1 MGLNIFQLTFTNT
14 ESEQLKYLNDLS
26 ELMKKVNITQ
36 GKEIVLAGDFNHF
49 RSYGRQTNPK
59 KKLCCEDG

>member
-1 MGLNIFQLTFTNT
+1 
-14 ESEQLKYLNDLS
+14 
-26 ELMKKVNITQ
+26 MKKVNITQ

-59 KKLCCEDG
+59 KKFCCEDG